1 MHLADSWPLLS
12 RSQRFPYFFEAII
25 VGRKPNDPKGNDA
38 RKTAE
43 QQIDGPTLV
52 GNGETQAGRTHV
64 PSRSI
69 IPLLDVS

>member
-43 QQIDGPTLV
+43 QQIDGPTFS
-52 GNGETQAGRTHV
+52 GKWRDAGRAHARTVAIDHSV
-64 PSRSI
+64 AGC
-69 IPLLDVS
+69 